1 MRFEDIESRNLAR
14 HVYGDMGS
22 VAMDEAFLKNQGEY
36 VNRAREWKR
45 SHATKHAW
53 RKHRHHF
60 MRGIHAAM
68 RCNQGKLLRG
78 SIVGDIKRDIRESK
92 TPECVSLV
100 MHEHKRYEFL
110 RKLSLLES
118 LVFKGTT
125 YYMIEESYVEASL
138 LAEEACKAMMDV
150 KRGVLTGKDVP
161 MESVELVLSVCGED
175 AVNECSCRRARV
187 DESLLEVLMEK
198 LGVDYSPNNQ

>member
-1 MRFEDIESRNLAR
+1 MRFEDIESRDLAKQM
-14 HVYGDMGS
+14 YGDMGS
-22 VAMDEAFLKNQGEY
+22 AAMDEAYLKNQGEY

-60 MRGIHAAM
+60 MRGIHSAL
-68 RCNQGKLLRG
+68 RRNQGKLLRG
-78 SIVGDIKRDIRESK
+78 SIVDDIKRDIKESK
-92 TPECVSLV
+92 TPECVRLE
-100 MHEHKRYEFL
+100 MHEHERYEFL

-118 LVFKGTT
+118 LLFKGTT
-125 YYMIEESYVEASL
+125 YFMLEDAYVEASL

-161 MESVELVLSVCGED
+161 MESVEVVLSVCGED
-175 AVNECSCRRARV
+175 AVNECSYRKVREE
-187 DESLLEVLMEK
+187 ESLVDVLMEK
-198 LGVDYSPNNQ
+198 LGIDYNSTE